1 MAVSLLVT
9 EMYQAFYTNLHS
21 FLNVSPGIRQSIT
34 FKLVV
39 FTLLQQQ
46 LSGYSS
52 KALSDLNGSLC
63 FICLTFL
70 QHSFSIYEL
79 ISRKKLANKKPA
91 VEPDEY
97 VLVFLR
103 GCRGLLLNNLRCKHV
118 LNLKNMSTVDLQMV
132 QLLRLMLSG
141 YSTLL

>member
-9 EMYQAFYTNLHS
+9 ETYRALYTNLHS
-21 FLNVSPGIRQSIT
+21 FLNVSPGIRQSIN

-46 LSGYSS
+46 LSDYLS
-52 KALSDLNGSLC
+52 KALSDLNGSLW

-79 ISRKKLANKKPA
+79 IYRKKLANKKPV
-91 VEPDEY
+91 VEPDK
-97 VLVFLR
+97 FFR
-103 GCRGLLLNNLRCKHV
+103 GCSEV
-118 LNLKNMSTVDLQMV
+118 
-132 QLLRLMLSG
+132 
-141 YSTLL
+141 